1 MANLLSI
8 FPVAKLQ
15 TNFFPQ
21 SSLHGCVTD
30 ENNKNIKE
38 YLVVLDVESMFA
50 FQLLSYICFK
60 NLNVFVHYCNN
71 VLIYFLLNKSV
82 PQILYLMSDIAEFC
96 EI

>member
-1 MANLLSI
+1 MTNLLSI
-8 FPVAKLQ
+8 FPVAMLQ
-15 TNFFPQ
+15 MNSFPQ
-21 SSLHGCVTD
+21 SSLRGCVTD

-50 FQLLSYICFK
+50 FQLLIYNCFK

-71 VLIYFLLNKSV
+71 VSIYFLLNKSI
-82 PQILYLMSDIAEFC
+82 PQIVYLLSDIAKFC